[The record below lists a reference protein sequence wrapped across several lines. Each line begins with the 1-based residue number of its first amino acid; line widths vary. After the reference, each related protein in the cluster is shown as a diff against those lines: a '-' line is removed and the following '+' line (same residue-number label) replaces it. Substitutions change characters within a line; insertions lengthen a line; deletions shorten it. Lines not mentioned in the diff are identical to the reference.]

1 MKDNSVIREDK
12 YKVLESYKEP
22 IQDYTS
28 TPRALPKL
36 ELLSL
41 TPN

>member
-1 MKDNSVIREDK
+1 MKDNLVIREDK

-22 IQDYTS
+22 IQNYTG
-28 TPRALPKL
+28 TPRALLEL

-41 TPN
+41 TPD

>member
-1 MKDNSVIREDK
+1 MKDISVIREDK
-12 YKVLESYKEP
+12 YKVLESYKES
-22 IQDYTS
+22 IQDYTR
-28 TPRALPKL
+28 TLRALPEL

>member
-1 MKDNSVIREDK
+1 MKDNLGIREDK
-12 YKVLESYKEP
+12 YKVLESYKGL
-22 IQDYTS
+22 IQDYTG
-28 TPRALPKL
+28 TLRALPEL